1 MLFSARTISSTAG
14 ARHRRRMTRPAAWIT
29 LAIAVMLAAGACRQ
43 QPATDA
49 SQIPHTPIPKV
60 DARLQVANNNGSL
73 RYEGSVADEATKAG
87 IERSLKSVYGSDAT
101 GAIALEPNTNAPP
114 WANGLGEMFMAFRMP
129 GGVLAFEGKRIELSG
144 AVGDEDR
151 ATLLKKARELYPDY
165 EFTGLFQGVDMA
177 YALPDRGDGDGL
189 VVFLNAIPINFQ
201 EDSGML
207 TPDSLDGISRAA
219 RAIRSA
225 AAGQRI
231 RIGVH
236 PLVAD
241 MPEYDRDLAFQRA
254 NAVKVQLAIREV
266 DPGMLDAEALPARD
280 AGKGGKV
287 EFALAGGGAAA
298 PSSAKPATPSA
309 TKQEAPAS
317 GSPPQQE

>member
-1 MLFSARTISSTAG
+1 MFSPVPTPFSSSG
-14 ARHRRRMTRPAAWIT
+14 FRHRLRKAHAAVWVA
-29 LAIAVMLAAGACRQ
+29 LALALVLAAGGCRQ
-43 QPATDA
+43 QPAADA

-60 DARLQVANNNGSL
+60 DARLQLANNNGSL
-73 RYEGSVADEATKAG
+73 RYEGSVADAAAKAG

-101 GAIALEPNTNAPP
+101 GAIALDPNTNAAP
-114 WANGLGEMFMAFRMP
+114 WADGLAEMFMAFRMP

-151 ATLLKKARELYPDY
+151 AALLKKARQLYPDY
-165 EFTGLFQGVDMA
+165 ELTGLFQGVDMK

-189 VVFLNAIPINFQ
+189 VVFLNAIPIHFQ

-207 TPDSLDGISRAA
+207 TPESLDGISRAA

-231 RIGVH
+231 RIGVY
-236 PLVAD
+236 PLSAG

-254 NAVKVQLAIREV
+254 NAVKVQLAIRDV
-266 DPGMLDAEALPARD
+266 DPGVLDAQALPVAD
-280 AGKGGKV
+280 AGKGGKI
-287 EFALAGGGAAA
+287 EFALAEGGPAAAA
-298 PSSAKPATPSA
+298 PPQAAKPGA
-309 TKQEAPAS
+309 TKQDAPRS
-317 GSPPQQE
+317 ETPPPQQ